1 MQNHLFTYCFLGG
14 LLLALSFP
22 ASGQR
27 AVEDG
32 GFPGYSSFLSPEKVY
47 LHTDREVYNIGDTI
61 WFRGYLENVSDLAE
75 YPACNYLY
83 VELFSSKWEI
93 NRRLNTFRET
103 SRLRNR
109 VKVKRDK
116 DGHFNGYLP
125 LTEDLNTGL
134 ATLRAYSYWM
144 LNGDPAY
151 MFSKNV
157 ELRNPMKDSFLSV
170 RNLWHRKLP
179 DGERFYFSEE
189 TLPLQNSQAFGRS
202 VRSRV
207 QTYLLSP

>member
-157 ELRNPMKDSFLSV
+157 ELRNPMKDSFLEG
-170 RNLWHRKLP
+170 LK
-179 DGERFYFSEE
+179 
-189 TLPLQNSQAFGRS
+189 
-202 VRSRV
+202 RV
-207 QTYLLSP
+207 KFTDQQTYNELGVENPFRHDILNKNAQCSRPRSALPA

>member
-83 VELFSSKWEI
+83 VELFLFKMGNKPS
-93 NRRLNTFRET
+93 
-103 SRLRNR
+103 
-109 VKVKRDK
+109 
-116 DGHFNGYLP
+116 
-125 LTEDLNTGL
+125 TEHIP
-134 ATLRAYSYWM
+134 
-144 LNGDPAY
+144 GDEP
-151 MFSKNV
+151 V
-157 ELRNPMKDSFLSV
+157 EEPGK
-170 RNLWHRKLP
+170 
-179 DGERFYFSEE
+179 
-189 TLPLQNSQAFGRS
+189 SQ
-202 VRSRV
+202 
-207 QTYLLSP
+207 T